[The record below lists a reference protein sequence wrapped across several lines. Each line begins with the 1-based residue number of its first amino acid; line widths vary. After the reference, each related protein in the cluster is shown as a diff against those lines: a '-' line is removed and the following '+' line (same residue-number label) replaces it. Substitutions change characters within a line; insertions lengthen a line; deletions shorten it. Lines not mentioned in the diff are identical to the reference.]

1 MENYERLFND
11 LKSKGTIREN
21 INPIH
26 IRNYI
31 KKEDE
36 RYIIKD
42 FRNSPRINDALDL
55 PKIIC
60 ELEVEFQN
68 CDFYSLNI
76 TGVIGE
82 KISFIGCKFKE
93 AISFENS
100 KFKKYVSFEKSEFNS
115 IVDFSNCVFEK
126 PVNFD
131 NSDEKEDIKPI
142 NFSNVIFQDNAYFNN
157 IIFNNRADF
166 HGAIFKKVASFYG
179 VRFKDFVNFSATIF
193 EGDLNLV
200 NSKLDFEYEDLKQA
214 IIKAAKSSSIKETA
228 NDFRDSFRV
237 LKNIVTKTGN
247 NLDAIRYRV
256 SELYCKEIE
265 LEDDLKDKESKDPA
279 RKNIK
284 NFIDLMLLKLYR
296 VTSDHH
302 SNLVKIINFAVTV
315 VVFYG
320 VLNWLFPRLY
330 ICLEACLEK
339 REFRL
344 QDLLFF
350 ITFIFIAVMFA
361 IWIVRAAAQRWKNL
375 VIVLI
380 LPIFLI
386 AMLQPMSRSFLHYSF
401 VSELNDILNTTGV
414 FILIFLFLICGYT
427 YISEKMGYIISY
439 VFHIFL
445 YVCFIVFLLVRPELF
460 NPFSGIFQSTKI
472 EPDKFR
478 NYVLENNESAPKEIL
493 DLIEANGS
501 KNMDYNIKLISDHRL
516 KILKKIDSINDQPKP
531 EERSNVFSYFCPPV
545 YLEESK
551 NDKKYVQI
559 YNILLDDE
567 ISEISKKISKAGY
580 LVYTFI
586 MLLVIYSFTKTARRN
601 SIVPS

>member
-11 LKSKGTIREN
+11 LKSKGMIIEN
-21 INPIH
+21 INSIH

-115 IVDFSNCVFEK
+115 IVDFSNCIFEK
-126 PVNFD
+126 LVNFD
-131 NSDEKEDIKPI
+131 NSDEKEHTKPI

-157 IIFNNRADF
+157 IVFNNYADF

-237 LKNIVTKTGN
+237 LKNTATKTGN
-247 NLDAIRYRV
+247 HLDAIRYCV

-265 LEDDLKDKESKDPA
+265 LEDDLKNKESKDPA

-302 SNLVKIINFAVTV
+302 SNLVKIINFAATV

-320 VLNWLFPRLY
+320 ILNWFFPRLY
-330 ICLEACLEK
+330 VCLEEGK
-339 REFRL
+339 RGL
-344 QDLLFF
+344 QNWLFF
-350 ITFIFIAVMFA
+350 FVFIFIAVMFA
-361 IWIVRAAAQRWKNL
+361 IWIIRAVAQRWKDL
-375 VIVLI
+375 VFVLI
-380 LPIFLI
+380 LPIALI
-386 AMLQPMSRSFLHYSF
+386 ALLQFSFRDSFMS
-401 VSELNDILNTTGV
+401 EANDILNTTGAFV
-414 FILIFLFLICGYT
+414 LIFLSLICGYT
-427 YISEKMGYIISY
+427 YTSEKMGYKISY
-439 VFHIFL
+439 VFHISI
-445 YVCFIVFLLVRPELF
+445 YVCFIMFLFVKPELF
-460 NPFSGIFQSTKI
+460 NPFNGIFQSTKI
-472 EPDKFR
+472 EPNKFR

-493 DLIEANGS
+493 NLIKINSGKS
-501 KNMDYNIKLISDHRL
+501 VDYDIKLIANHRL
-516 KILKKIDSINDQPKP
+516 AILKQIDSENNQSKP
-531 EERSNVFSYFCPPV
+531 EGRLNVFSYFCPFA
-545 YLEESK
+545 YLEEST

-580 LVYTFI
+580 LVYAFI
-586 MLLVIYSFTKTARRN
+586 MLLIIYSLTKTVRRN

>member
-1 MENYERLFND
+1 MKNSKEWLDD
-11 LKSKGTIREN
+11 LKSRGFIGKDVELANIAEHIDKEN
-21 INPIH
+21 G
-26 IRNYI
+26 
-31 KKEDE
+31 K
-36 RYIIKD
+36 YIIKN
-42 FRNSPRINDALDL
+42 FYGPRAIDRVLNLT
-55 PKIIC
+55 KIIC
-60 ELEVEFQN
+60 KLEVEFQN
-68 CDFYSLNI
+68 CDFSNLCI
-76 TGVIGE
+76 SGTIE
-82 KISFIGCKFKE
+82 QKISFIGCKFNK
-93 AISFENS
+93 AVSFENS

-131 NSDEKEDIKPI
+131 NSDEKEDTKPI

-247 NLDAIRYRV
+247 HLDAIRYRV

-265 LEDDLKDKESKDPA
+265 LEDDLKNKESKDPA

-302 SNLVKIINFAVTV
+302 SNLVKIINFAVTIV
-315 VVFYG
+315 MVYG
-320 VLNWLFPRLY
+320 VLNLLFPCLY
-330 ICLEACLEK
+330 VCLEVCLKKE
-339 REFRL
+339 EL
-344 QDLLFF
+344 NLLFPLF
-350 ITFIFIAVMFA
+350 AFIFIAVMLT
-361 IWIVRAAAQRWKNL
+361 IRIRETDTQMWKD
-375 VIVLI
+375 LI
-380 LPIFLI
+380 IILIFPIFLI
-386 AMLQPMSRSFLHYSF
+386 AMFQLISSSFLHYSF
-401 VSELNDILNTTGV
+401 LSELNDIINTTGT
-414 FILIFLFLICGYT
+414 FIFIFLFLICGYT
-427 YISEKMGYIISY
+427 YITEKMGYKISY
-439 VFHIFL
+439 IFHIFI
-445 YVCFIVFLLVRPELF
+445 YVCFIMFLLVKPELF

-493 DLIEANGS
+493 NLIKINSGKS
-501 KNMDYNIKLISDHRL
+501 VDYDIKLIANHRL
-516 KILKKIDSINDQPKP
+516 AILKQIDSENNQSKP
-531 EERSNVFSYFCPPV
+531 EERLNVFSYFCPSA
-545 YLEESK
+545 YLEEST

-580 LVYTFI
+580 LVYAFI
-586 MLLVIYSFTKTARRN
+586 MLLIIYSLTKTARRN

>member
-11 LKSKGTIREN
+11 LKSKGMIRED

-55 PKIIC
+55 PNIIC

-93 AISFENS
+93 VISFENS
-100 KFKKYVSFEKSEFNS
+100 KFKKYVSFEKSEFNK
-115 IVDFSNCVFEK
+115 IANFSNCIFEK
-126 PVNFD
+126 AVSFD
-131 NSDEKEDIKPI
+131 KFGKKEHSKPI

-157 IIFNNRADF
+157 IVFDNCVDF
-166 HGAIFKKVASFYG
+166 HGSIFKKLASFYG
-179 VRFKDFVNFSATIF
+179 TRFKNFINFSATIF
-193 EGDLNLV
+193 EGDLNLI
-200 NSKLDFEYEDLKQA
+200 NSKLDFEYKDLRRT
-214 IIKAAKSSSIKETA
+214 ITKAARNSSVKEAA

-237 LKNIVTKTGN
+237 LKNTATKTGN
-247 NLDAIRYRV
+247 HLDAIRYCV

-265 LEDDLKDKESKDPA
+265 LEDDLKNKESKDPA

-302 SNLVKIINFAVTV
+302 SNLVKIINFAVTIV
-315 VVFYG
+315 MVYG
-320 VLNWLFPRLY
+320 VLNLLFPCLY
-330 ICLEACLEK
+330 VCLEVCLEK
-339 REFRL
+339 EEL
-344 QDLLFF
+344 NLLFPLF
-350 ITFIFIAVMFA
+350 TFIFIAVMFT
-361 IWIVRAAAQRWKNL
+361 IRIRETDTQMWKD
-375 VIVLI
+375 LI
-380 LPIFLI
+380 IIPIFPIFLI
-386 AMLQPMSRSFLHYSF
+386 AMFQLISSSFLHYSF
-401 VSELNDILNTTGV
+401 LSELNDILNTTGT
-414 FILIFLFLICGYT
+414 FIFIFLFLICGYT
-427 YISEKMGYIISY
+427 YISEKMGYKISY
-439 VFHIFL
+439 VFHIFI
-445 YVCFIVFLLVRPELF
+445 YVCFIMFLLVKPELF
-460 NPFSGIFQSTKI
+460 NPFSGIFQSTKV

-493 DLIEANGS
+493 NLIEINSS
-501 KNMDYNIKLISDHRL
+501 KNADHNIKLIFDHRL
-516 KILKKIDSINDQPKP
+516 KILKKIDSINYQSKPK
-531 EERSNVFSYFCPPV
+531 ERSNVFSYFCLSAF
-545 YLEESK
+545 LEESK

-567 ISEISKKISKAGY
+567 ISEISRKISKAGY

-586 MLLVIYSFTKTARRN
+586 MLLIIYSLTKTARRN

>member
-1 MENYERLFND
+1 MKNFKEWLDD
-11 LKSKGTIREN
+11 LKSRGFIGKDVELANIAEHIDEEN
-21 INPIH
+21 G
-26 IRNYI
+26 
-31 KKEDE
+31 K
-36 RYIIKD
+36 YIIKN
-42 FRNSPRINDALDL
+42 FYGPRAIDRVLNLT
-55 PKIIC
+55 KIIC
-60 ELEVEFQN
+60 KLEVEFQN
-68 CDFYSLNI
+68 CDFSNLCI
-76 TGVIGE
+76 SGTIE
-82 KISFIGCKFKE
+82 QKISFIGCKFNE
-93 AISFENS
+93 AVSFENS
-100 KFKKYVSFEKSEFNS
+100 KFKKCVSFEKTEFNS
-115 IVDFSNCVFEK
+115 IVDFSNCIFEK
-126 PVNFD
+126 QVNFD
-131 NSDEKEDIKPI
+131 NSDEKEYTKPI

-157 IIFNNRADF
+157 IVFNNRADF
-166 HGAIFKKVASFYG
+166 HGAIFKKIASFYG

-200 NSKLDFEYEDLKQA
+200 NSKLDFEYEDLKKA
-214 IIKAAKSSSIKETA
+214 ITKAAENSSIKEVA

-247 NLDAIRYRV
+247 HLEAIRYRV

-302 SNLVKIINFAVTV
+302 SNLVKIINFAVTI

-320 VLNWLFPRLY
+320 LLNWFFPRLY
-330 ICLEACLEK
+330 VCLEVCLEK
-339 REFRL
+339 REFCL

-350 ITFIFIAVMFA
+350 ITFIFTAVMFA
-361 IWIVRAAAQRWKNL
+361 IWIIRAAAQRWKSL

-401 VSELNDILNTTGV
+401 MSELNDILNTAGV

-427 YISEKMGYIISY
+427 YISEKMGYVISY

-445 YVCFIVFLLVRPELF
+445 YVCFIVFLLIRPELF

-493 DLIEANGS
+493 DLIETNSS
-501 KNMDYNIKLISDHRL
+501 KNKDYNIKLISDHRL
-516 KILKKIDSINDQPKP
+516 KILKKIDSINDQSKPKA
-531 EERSNVFSYFCPPV
+531 RSNVFSYFCPSA

-586 MLLVIYSFTKTARRN
+586 MLLVIYSLTKTARRN

>member
-1 MENYERLFND
+1 
-11 LKSKGTIREN
+11 
-21 INPIH
+21 
-26 IRNYI
+26 
-31 KKEDE
+31 
-36 RYIIKD
+36 
-42 FRNSPRINDALDL
+42 
-55 PKIIC
+55 
-60 ELEVEFQN
+60 
-68 CDFYSLNI
+68 
-76 TGVIGE
+76 
-82 KISFIGCKFKE
+82 
-93 AISFENS
+93 
-100 KFKKYVSFEKSEFNS
+100 
-115 IVDFSNCVFEK
+115 
-126 PVNFD
+126 
-131 NSDEKEDIKPI
+131 
-142 NFSNVIFQDNAYFNN
+142 
-157 IIFNNRADF
+157 
-166 HGAIFKKVASFYG
+166 
-179 VRFKDFVNFSATIF
+179 
-193 EGDLNLV
+193 
-200 NSKLDFEYEDLKQA
+200 LKQA
-214 IIKAAKSSSIKETA
+214 ITKAAENSSIKEVA
-228 NDFRDSFRV
+228 NDFRDSFRT

-247 NLDAIRYRV
+247 HLDAIRYRV

-302 SNLVKIINFAVTV
+302 SNLVKIVNIAVTIV
-315 VVFYG
+315 VLYG
-320 VLNWLFPRLY
+320 VLNWFFPRLY
-330 ICLEACLEK
+330 VCLEK
-339 REFRL
+339 GEYVL
-344 QDLLFF
+344 QNWLFLSV
-350 ITFIFIAVMFA
+350 FIFIVVVFI
-361 IWIVRAAAQRWKNL
+361 IWIIRAAAQRWKNL

-386 AMLQPMSRSFLHYSF
+386 AMLQPMSKSFLHYSF

-478 NYVLENNESAPKEIL
+478 SYVLENNESAPKEIL
-493 DLIEANGS
+493 DLIETNS
-501 KNMDYNIKLISDHRL
+501 NKNMDYNIKLISDHHL
-516 KILKKIDSINDQPKP
+516 KILKKIDSINGQSKPK
-531 EERSNVFSYFCPPV
+531 ERSNVFSYFCLSA

-567 ISEISKKISKAGY
+567 ISEISRKISKAGY

-586 MLLVIYSFTKTARRN
+586 MLLIIYSLTKTARRN

>member
-1 MENYERLFND
+1 MKNSKEWLDD
-11 LKSKGTIREN
+11 LKSRGFIGKDVKLANITEHIDEEN
-21 INPIH
+21 G
-26 IRNYI
+26 
-31 KKEDE
+31 K
-36 RYIIKD
+36 YIIKNFYGPCAID
-42 FRNSPRINDALDL
+42 RVLNLT
-55 PKIIC
+55 KIIC

-68 CDFYSLNI
+68 CDFGNLCISGTI
-76 TGVIGE
+76 E
-82 KISFIGCKFKE
+82 QKISFIGCKFNE
-93 AISFENS
+93 AVSFENS
-100 KFKKYVSFEKSEFNS
+100 KFKKCVSFEKTEFNS
-115 IVDFSNCVFEK
+115 IVDFSNCIFEK
-126 PVNFD
+126 PINFD
-131 NSDEKEDIKPI
+131 NSDEKEYTKPI

-157 IIFNNRADF
+157 IVFNNHADF
-166 HGAIFKKVASFYG
+166 HGAIFKKIASFYG

-214 IIKAAKSSSIKETA
+214 IIKAAKNSSIKEVA

-247 NLDAIRYRV
+247 HLDAIRYRV

-330 ICLEACLEK
+330 ICLEACLKK
-339 REFRL
+339 REFCL

-350 ITFIFIAVMFA
+350 ITFIFTAVMFA
-361 IWIVRAAAQRWKNL
+361 IWIIRAAAQRWKSL

-401 VSELNDILNTTGV
+401 MSELNDILNTTGV

-427 YISEKMGYIISY
+427 YISEKMGYVISY

-445 YVCFIVFLLVRPELF
+445 YVCFIMFLLIRPELF

-493 DLIEANGS
+493 DLIETTSS

-531 EERSNVFSYFCPPV
+531 KVRSNVFSYFCPPV

-551 NDKKYVQI
+551 NNKKYVQI

-567 ISEISKKISKAGY
+567 ISEISRKISKAGY

-586 MLLVIYSFTKTARRN
+586 MLLIIYSLTKTARRN

>member
-1 MENYERLFND
+1 MKNSKEWLDD
-11 LKSKGTIREN
+11 LKSRGFIGKDVELANIAEHIDEEN
-21 INPIH
+21 G
-26 IRNYI
+26 
-31 KKEDE
+31 K
-36 RYIIKD
+36 YIIKN
-42 FRNSPRINDALDL
+42 FYGPRAIDRVLNLT
-55 PKIIC
+55 KIIC
-60 ELEVEFQN
+60 KLEVEFQN
-68 CDFYSLNI
+68 CDFSNLCI
-76 TGVIGE
+76 SGTIE
-82 KISFIGCKFKE
+82 QKISFIGCKFNE
-93 AISFENS
+93 AVSFENS
-100 KFKKYVSFEKSEFNS
+100 KFKKCVSFEKTEFNS
-115 IVDFSNCVFEK
+115 IVDFSNCIFEK
-126 PVNFD
+126 QVNFD
-131 NSDEKEDIKPI
+131 NSDEKEYTKPI

-166 HGAIFKKVASFYG
+166 HGAIFKKIVSFYG
-179 VRFKDFVNFSATIF
+179 ARFKDFVNFSATIF

-200 NSKLDFEYEDLKQA
+200 NSRLDFEYEDLKQA
-214 IIKAAKSSSIKETA
+214 ITKAAENSSIKEVA
-228 NDFRDSFRV
+228 NDFRDSFRT

-247 NLDAIRYRV
+247 HLDAIRYRV
-256 SELYCKEIE
+256 SELYCKEKE

-302 SNLVKIINFAVTV
+302 SNLVKIVNIAVTIV
-315 VVFYG
+315 VLYG
-320 VLNWLFPRLY
+320 VLNWFFPRLY
-330 ICLEACLEK
+330 VCLEK
-339 REFRL
+339 GEYVL
-344 QDLLFF
+344 QNWLFLSV
-350 ITFIFIAVMFA
+350 FIFIVVVFI
-361 IWIVRAAAQRWKNL
+361 IWIIRAAAQRWKNL

-386 AMLQPMSRSFLHYSF
+386 AMLQPMSKSFLHYSF

-478 NYVLENNESAPKEIL
+478 SYVLENNESAPKEIL
-493 DLIEANGS
+493 DLIETNS
-501 KNMDYNIKLISDHRL
+501 NKNMDYNIKLISDHRL
-516 KILKKIDSINDQPKP
+516 KILKKIDSINGQSKPK
-531 EERSNVFSYFCPPV
+531 ERSNVFSYFCLSA

-567 ISEISKKISKAGY
+567 ISEISRKISKAGY

-586 MLLVIYSFTKTARRN
+586 MLLIIYSLTKTARRN

>member
-1 MENYERLFND
+1 MKNSKEWLDD
-11 LKSKGTIREN
+11 LKSRGVIGKDVELANIAEHIDEEN
-21 INPIH
+21 G
-26 IRNYI
+26 
-31 KKEDE
+31 K
-36 RYIIKD
+36 YIIKN
-42 FRNSPRINDALDL
+42 FYGPRAIDRVLNLT
-55 PKIIC
+55 KIIC
-60 ELEVEFQN
+60 KLEVEFQN
-68 CDFYSLNI
+68 CDFSNLCI
-76 TGVIGE
+76 SGTIE
-82 KISFIGCKFKE
+82 QKISFIGCKFNE
-93 AISFENS
+93 AVSFENS
-100 KFKKYVSFEKSEFNS
+100 KFKKCVSFEKTEFNS
-115 IVDFSNCVFEK
+115 IVDFSNCIFEK
-126 PVNFD
+126 QVNFD
-131 NSDEKEDIKPI
+131 NSDEKEYTKPI

-166 HGAIFKKVASFYG
+166 HGAIFKKIVSFYG
-179 VRFKDFVNFSATIF
+179 ARFKDFVNFSATIF

-200 NSKLDFEYEDLKQA
+200 NSRLDFEYEDLKQA
-214 IIKAAKSSSIKETA
+214 ITKAAENSSIKEVA
-228 NDFRDSFRV
+228 NDFRDSFRT

-247 NLDAIRYRV
+247 HLDAIRYRV

-302 SNLVKIINFAVTV
+302 SNLVKIVNIAVTIV
-315 VVFYG
+315 VLYG
-320 VLNWLFPRLY
+320 VLNWFFPRLY
-330 ICLEACLEK
+330 VCLEK
-339 REFRL
+339 GEYVL
-344 QDLLFF
+344 QNWLFLSV
-350 ITFIFIAVMFA
+350 FIFIVVVFI
-361 IWIVRAAAQRWKNL
+361 IWIIRAAAQRWKNL

-386 AMLQPMSRSFLHYSF
+386 AMLQPMSKSFLHYSF

-478 NYVLENNESAPKEIL
+478 SYVLENNESAPKEIL
-493 DLIEANGS
+493 DLIETNS
-501 KNMDYNIKLISDHRL
+501 NKNMDYNIKLISDHRL
-516 KILKKIDSINDQPKP
+516 KILKKIDSINGQSKPK
-531 EERSNVFSYFCPPV
+531 ERSNVFSYFCLSA

-567 ISEISKKISKAGY
+567 ISEISRKISKAGY

-586 MLLVIYSFTKTARRN
+586 MLLIIYSLTKTARRN

>member
-1 MENYERLFND
+1 
-11 LKSKGTIREN
+11 
-21 INPIH
+21 
-26 IRNYI
+26 
-31 KKEDE
+31 
-36 RYIIKD
+36 
-42 FRNSPRINDALDL
+42 
-55 PKIIC
+55 
-60 ELEVEFQN
+60 
-68 CDFYSLNI
+68 
-76 TGVIGE
+76 
-82 KISFIGCKFKE
+82 
-93 AISFENS
+93 
-100 KFKKYVSFEKSEFNS
+100 
-115 IVDFSNCVFEK
+115 
-126 PVNFD
+126 
-131 NSDEKEDIKPI
+131 
-142 NFSNVIFQDNAYFNN
+142 
-157 IIFNNRADF
+157 
-166 HGAIFKKVASFYG
+166 
-179 VRFKDFVNFSATIF
+179 
-193 EGDLNLV
+193 
-200 NSKLDFEYEDLKQA
+200 LKQA
-214 IIKAAKSSSIKETA
+214 ITKAAENSSIKEVA
-228 NDFRDSFRV
+228 NDFRDSFRT

-247 NLDAIRYRV
+247 HLDAIRYRV

-302 SNLVKIINFAVTV
+302 SNLVKIVNIAVTIV
-315 VVFYG
+315 VLYG
-320 VLNWLFPRLY
+320 VLNWFFPRLY
-330 ICLEACLEK
+330 VCLEK
-339 REFRL
+339 GEYVL
-344 QDLLFF
+344 QNWLFLSV
-350 ITFIFIAVMFA
+350 FIFIVVVFI
-361 IWIVRAAAQRWKNL
+361 IWIIRAAAQRWKNL

-386 AMLQPMSRSFLHYSF
+386 AMLQPMSKSFLHYSF

-478 NYVLENNESAPKEIL
+478 SYVLENNESAPKEIL
-493 DLIEANGS
+493 DLIETNS
-501 KNMDYNIKLISDHRL
+501 NKNMDYNIKLISDHRL
-516 KILKKIDSINDQPKP
+516 KILKKIDSINGQSKPK
-531 EERSNVFSYFCPPV
+531 ERSNVLSYFCLSA

-567 ISEISKKISKAGY
+567 ISEISRKISKAGY

-586 MLLVIYSFTKTARRN
+586 MLLIIYSLTKTARRN

>member
-11 LKSKGTIREN
+11 LKSKGMIREN

-82 KISFIGCKFKE
+82 KISFIGCKFSE
-93 AISFENS
+93 AVSFENS

-131 NSDEKEDIKPI
+131 NSDEKEDTKPI

-200 NSKLDFEYEDLKQA
+200 NSKLDFEYEDLKQV
-214 IIKAAKSSSIKETA
+214 IIKAAKNSSIKETA
-228 NDFRDSFRV
+228 NDFRDSFRA

-256 SELYCKEIE
+256 FELYCKEIE
-265 LEDDLKDKESKDPA
+265 LEDDLKNKESKDPA

-302 SNLVKIINFAVTV
+302 SNLVKIVNFAVTI

-320 VLNWLFPRLY
+320 ILNWLFPHLY
-330 ICLEACLEK
+330 VCLEEGK
-339 REFRL
+339 RGL
-344 QDLLFF
+344 QNWLFF
-350 ITFIFIAVMFA
+350 FVFIFMVVMFI
-361 IWIVRAAAQRWKNL
+361 IWIIRAGAQRWKDL
-375 VIVLI
+375 VFVLI
-380 LPIFLI
+380 LPIALI
-386 AMLQPMSRSFLHYSF
+386 ALLQFSFRDSFMS
-401 VSELNDILNTTGV
+401 EANDILNTTGAFV
-414 FILIFLFLICGYT
+414 LIFLSLICGYAYT
-427 YISEKMGYIISY
+427 SEKMGYKISY
-439 VFHIFL
+439 VFHIFI
-445 YVCFIVFLLVRPELF
+445 YVCFIMFLLIKPELF

-472 EPDKFR
+472 EPNKFR

-493 DLIEANGS
+493 NLIKINS
-501 KNMDYNIKLISDHRL
+501 DKSVDYDIKLIANHRL
-516 KILKKIDSINDQPKP
+516 AILKQIDSENNQSKP
-531 EERSNVFSYFCPPV
+531 EERLNVFGYFYPSA
-545 YLEESK
+545 YLEEST

-567 ISEISKKISKAGY
+567 ISEISRKISKAGY

-586 MLLVIYSFTKTARRN
+586 MLLIIYSLTKTARRN

>member
-1 MENYERLFND
+1 MKNSKEWLDD
-11 LKSKGTIREN
+11 LKSRGFIGKDVELANIAEHIDEEN
-21 INPIH
+21 G
-26 IRNYI
+26 
-31 KKEDE
+31 K
-36 RYIIKD
+36 YIIKN
-42 FRNSPRINDALDL
+42 FYGPRAIDRVLNLT
-55 PKIIC
+55 KIIC
-60 ELEVEFQN
+60 KLEVEFQN
-68 CDFYSLNI
+68 CDFSNLCI
-76 TGVIGE
+76 SGTIE
-82 KISFIGCKFKE
+82 QKISFIGCKFNE
-93 AISFENS
+93 AVSFENS
-100 KFKKYVSFEKSEFNS
+100 KFKKCVSFEKTEFNS
-115 IVDFSNCVFEK
+115 IVDFSNCIFEK
-126 PVNFD
+126 QVNFD
-131 NSDEKEDIKPI
+131 NSDEKEYTKPI

-166 HGAIFKKVASFYG
+166 HGAIFKKIVSFYG
-179 VRFKDFVNFSATIF
+179 ARFKDFVNFSATIF

-200 NSKLDFEYEDLKQA
+200 NSRLDFEYEDLKQA
-214 IIKAAKSSSIKETA
+214 ITKAAENSSIKEVA
-228 NDFRDSFRV
+228 NDFRDSFRT

-247 NLDAIRYRV
+247 HLDAIRYRV

-302 SNLVKIINFAVTV
+302 SNLVKIVNIAVTIV
-315 VVFYG
+315 VLYG
-320 VLNWLFPRLY
+320 VLNWFFPRLY
-330 ICLEACLEK
+330 VCLEK
-339 REFRL
+339 GEYVL
-344 QDLLFF
+344 QNWLFLSV
-350 ITFIFIAVMFA
+350 FIFIVVVFI
-361 IWIVRAAAQRWKNL
+361 IWIIRAAAQRWKNL

-386 AMLQPMSRSFLHYSF
+386 AMLQPMSKSFLHYSF

-478 NYVLENNESAPKEIL
+478 SYVLENNESAPKEIL
-493 DLIEANGS
+493 DLIETNS
-501 KNMDYNIKLISDHRL
+501 NKNMDYNIKLISDHRL
-516 KILKKIDSINDQPKP
+516 KILKKIDSINGQSKPK
-531 EERSNVFSYFCPPV
+531 ERSNVFSYFCLSA

-567 ISEISKKISKAGY
+567 ISEISRKISKAGY

-586 MLLVIYSFTKTARRN
+586 MLLIIYSLTKTARRN

>member
-11 LKSKGTIREN
+11 LKSKGMIREN

-82 KISFIGCKFKE
+82 KISFIGCKFSE
-93 AISFENS
+93 AVSFENS

-131 NSDEKEDIKPI
+131 NSDEKEDTKPI

-237 LKNIVTKTGN
+237 LKNIITKTGN
-247 NLDAIRYRV
+247 HLDAIRYRV

-265 LEDDLKDKESKDPA
+265 LEDDLKNKDSKDPA

-320 VLNWLFPRLY
+320 ILNWFFPRLY
-330 ICLEACLEK
+330 VYFEK
-339 REFRL
+339 EELGL
-344 QDLLFF
+344 QNWLFLSA
-350 ITFIFIAVMFA
+350 FIFIVVMFI
-361 IWIVRAAAQRWKNL
+361 IWIIRAGAQRWKDL
-375 VIVLI
+375 VFVLI
-380 LPIFLI
+380 LPIALI
-386 AMLQPMSRSFLHYSF
+386 ALLQFSFRDSFMS
-401 VSELNDILNTTGV
+401 ETNDILNTTGAFV
-414 FILIFLFLICGYT
+414 LIFLSLICGYAYT
-427 YISEKMGYIISY
+427 SEKMGYKISY
-439 VFHIFL
+439 VFHIFI
-445 YVCFIVFLLVRPELF
+445 YVCFIMFLLVKPELF

-493 DLIEANGS
+493 NLIKINSGKS
-501 KNMDYNIKLISDHRL
+501 VDYDIKLIANHRL
-516 KILKKIDSINDQPKP
+516 AILKQIDSENNQSKP
-531 EERSNVFSYFCPPV
+531 EERLNVFSYFCPSA
-545 YLEESK
+545 YLEEST

-580 LVYTFI
+580 LVYAFI
-586 MLLVIYSFTKTARRN
+586 MLLIIYSLTKTARRN